1 MSYIGAATFTAVL
14 LAGCSPDSNDSD
26 PAAGQPAPDVPPASA
41 QTACERACLER
52 FIDRY
57 LDALVARDP
66 SQLPLAPNVKFVEN
80 NQVLEIG
87 DGTWRTVT
95 GLGTYRHYFADVA
108 AGQAGMIGIVEE
120 NGTQIIYDLRLAIDD
135 GRITEIEA
143 MIARD
148 ANAALLY
155 EQHGEP
161 HPKFLET
168 VPPDERLPRAELIA
182 IADKYFSG
190 MERNDPNGDY
200 SFFHDECDRWE
211 HARRTT
217 NNDPEEYGH
226 STDTVFVTLN
236 CREQFETGFLG
247 FVTRIRDRRYVVID
261 EERQTVLAFALFD
274 HNGTIREIPLS
285 NGTTFVVPPYFS
297 SPRTLQVG
305 EAWRIQDGKLRQ
317 IEMTLTEFP
326 YGMPPAFESGDDWLA
341 RDAAQRELIAAPA
354 SPAPCDR
361 TCLNGFV
368 DKFLAALI
376 ARDPALLPA
385 TAGLKY
391 TENGQRLNPG
401 DGLWGTATE
410 LGDYAVYAADPTS
423 GTVAFYG
430 TIVETD
436 VPGVLTVRLEVADQ
450 RVTEIEAAVFR
461 QETVDER
468 GGTLTLF
475 APRQLNPFDPAG
487 FARVDLALT
496 AAALSSSSVAELDRI
511 AAGYYD
517 ALLASDGASA
527 SLADACRRRENG
539 VVTTGVADAPAP
551 DAGHPDF
558 RPASLSCAEQL
569 SSRYFSYLQRLAER
583 RTLAADA
590 DAGLVVD
597 LALLDIPNDERLVD
611 VPGVGSVALPMAS
624 TGPYSVILAQVY
636 KIQNGE
642 IEFIEAVSRPVPYG
656 MSSGWQ

>member
-1 MSYIGAATFTAVL
+1 MSYIGAAAAVL
-14 LAGCSPDSNDSD
+14 LAGCSTDSSD
-26 PAAGQPAPDVPPASA
+26 GDRAAGQASPGTSA
-41 QTACERACLER
+41 ASMQTTCERACLEG

-66 SQLPLAPNVKFVEN
+66 AQLPLAPNVKFVEN

-120 NGTQIIYDLRLAIDD
+120 NGTKIIYDLRLAIDD
-135 GRITEIEA
+135 SRITEIEA

-148 ANAALLY
+148 SNAALLY

-341 RDAAQRELIAAPA
+341 RDAAQRELIAAAPA
-354 SPAPCDR
+354 LPAPCDR
-361 TCLNGFV
+361 ACLNGFV

-385 TAGLKY
+385 AAGLKY

-410 LGDYAVYAADPTS
+410 LGDYALYAADPTS

-436 VPGVLTVRLEVADQ
+436 VPGLLTVRLEVADQ

-475 APRQLNPFDPAG
+475 APRELNPFDPAG
-487 FARVDLALT
+487 FARADLALM
-496 AAALSSSSVAELDRI
+496 AAAASSSSLAELDRI

-517 ALLASDGASA
+517 ALLASDGARA

-539 VVTTGVADAPAP
+539 VITTGVADAPAP

-558 RPASLSCAEQL
+558 RPASLGCAEQL
-569 SSRYFSYLQRLAER
+569 SSKYFSYLQRLAER

-597 LALLDIPNDERLVD
+597 LALLDVPNDERLVD
-611 VPGVGSVALPMAS
+611 VPGVGSVTLPMPS